1 MDPLV
6 LAAATAMVTA
16 MTTEGWQQ
24 AREAVVALWQRA
36 RPERALAIEAEL
48 EETRAEVVTAR
59 QSGDRQAEQELVGDW
74 QRKLRRLLAADP
86 QLGDELRRI
95 LDQELA
101 PLLPAPEQSRI
112 RDITMTATAR
122 GHGRVFQAGRDQ
134 HIHDK

>member
-6 LAAATAMVTA
+6 LAAATAVVTA

-24 AREAVVALWQRA
+24 AREAVVALWRRA

-112 RDITMTATAR
+112 RDITMTATAS

>member
-24 AREAVVALWQRA
+24 AREAVVALWR
-36 RPERALAIEAEL
+36 RVHPERVPAVEAEL
-48 EETRAEVVTAR
+48 EETRAEMVIAR
-59 QSGDRQAEQELVGDW
+59 QAGDRQAEQGLVDDW

-86 QLGDELRRI
+86 RLGDELRRI
-95 LDQELA
+95 LDQELT
-101 PLLPAPEQSRI
+101 PLLPAAEQSQV
-112 RDITMTATAR
+112 RDITMTARAY

-134 HIHDK
+134 HIDEK

>member
-16 MTTEGWQQ
+16 MTTEAWQQ
-24 AREAVVALWQRA
+24 ARDAVVALWR
-36 RPERALAIEAEL
+36 RVHPERIPAVEAEL
-48 EETRAEVVTAR
+48 EETRAEVVAAR
-59 QSGDRQAEQELVGDW
+59 QTGDRQAEQDLVDDW

-86 QLGDELRRI
+86 RLGDELRRV

-101 PLLPAPEQSRI
+101 PLLPAAEQSHV
-112 RDITMTATAR
+112 RDISMTATAY

-134 HIHDK
+134 HINEG

>member
-6 LAAATAMVTA
+6 LAAATAVVTA

-24 AREAVVALWQRA
+24 ARTAVAALWR
-36 RPERALAIEAEL
+36 RVHPERALAIEAEL
-48 EETRAEVVTAR
+48 EETRAEAVVAH

-86 QLGDELRRI
+86 LLGDELRRI

-112 RDITMTATAR
+112 RDITMTATAY
-122 GHGRVFQAGRDQ
+122 GHGQVFQAGRDQ
-134 HIHDK
+134 HIHEK